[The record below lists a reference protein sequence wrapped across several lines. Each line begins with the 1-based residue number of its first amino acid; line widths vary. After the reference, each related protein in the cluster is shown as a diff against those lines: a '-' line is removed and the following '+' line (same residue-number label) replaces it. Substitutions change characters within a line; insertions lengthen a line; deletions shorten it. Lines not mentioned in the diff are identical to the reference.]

1 MAAAASAVA
10 PTHVSHHDASRAA
23 VSTTALG
30 VCALRVWES
39 KKDPSERAWDEIPVA
54 ELSLQVV
61 AGPSLSPGCWS
72 LPWGT
77 PKKVGV

>member
-1 MAAAASAVA
+1 MAAAAAVVPA

-39 KKDPSERAWDEIPVA
+39 KKDPSERAWEESVA
-54 ELSLQVV
+54 ELVSSCLWR
-61 AGPSLSPGCWS
+61 PGCWS
-72 LPWGT
+72 LGT
-77 PKKVGV
+77 QNPEKVGV